1 MNYQEKQEEMKKKYE
16 GILKEMS
23 KVNGVDMDTAFD
35 MLKANI
41 MREGDYPYVNEE
53 EFKKDYAE
61 LTELA
66 MKD

>member
-1 MNYQEKQEEMKKKYE
+1 MDYKSKQEEMKKKYD

-23 KVNGVDMDTAFD
+23 KANGVDMDTAFD

-66 MKD
+66 VKD